1 MRDEESGIQVANQKI
16 PSVYETNL
24 ISSNNRLL
32 LLLPESLTRACL
44 LNRKKD
50 TMEDSTKGLQLSTRA
65 FRENGKV
72 SCTRYTC

>member
-1 MRDEESGIQVANQKI
+1 MRDEKSGIRVANQKI

-24 ISSNNRLL
+24 ISSNNLL
-32 LLLPESLTRACL
+32 LLLPESWTRACL